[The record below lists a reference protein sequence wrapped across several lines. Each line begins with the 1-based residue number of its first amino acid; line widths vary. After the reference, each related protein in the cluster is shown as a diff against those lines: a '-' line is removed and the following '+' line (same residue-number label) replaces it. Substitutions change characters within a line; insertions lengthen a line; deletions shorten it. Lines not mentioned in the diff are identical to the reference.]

1 MQWKHIFVAIT
12 LLSPIS
18 LSAQG
23 PSIVHD
29 GVALAMIDE
38 RTANDK
44 VKEETNAKATSE
56 VLIASGSRVVS
67 PDSLIMPRAMPFKT
81 AGEEAGKKKS
91 PADAGQL
98 LAARMNSN
106 PLETE
111 RIKTPGFKHV
121 PLIGELEYYGK
132 MNNYMVD
139 YCKSYMSNF
148 SRRLSSVSTKE
159 KTFAVMEEILAKHG
173 IPKELKY
180 LAVIESALNGNARSP
195 VGAVGFWQFMAP
207 TAREMGLV
215 VNRHR
220 DERRDLRKSTHA
232 AAKYLSYLY
241 GQLDDWL
248 LVIAAYNSGPR
259 PVLNGIKRTGKKD
272 FWAIK
277 KYLPRE
283 TQNHVLAF
291 VATAT
296 IMERLNDY
304 IEPGLPSNFDW
315 NSLNNTGGSVA
326 SAKSFEHPLLSKFSE
341 EEVRKM
347 ALVRID
353 KPLKLEVVAQ
363 ALNVEHKLL
372 GRWNYDYYE
381 YLDTYQTGKT
391 YSFRI
396 PKEKLDRFLELK
408 SSLERS
414 SNKN

>member
-1 MQWKHIFVAIT
+1 
-12 LLSPIS
+12 
-18 LSAQG
+18 
-23 PSIVHD
+23 
-29 GVALAMIDE
+29 
-38 RTANDK
+38 
-44 VKEETNAKATSE
+44 
-56 VLIASGSRVVS
+56 
-67 PDSLIMPRAMPFKT
+67 
-81 AGEEAGKKKS
+81 
-91 PADAGQL
+91 
-98 LAARMNSN
+98 
-106 PLETE
+106 
-111 RIKTPGFKHV
+111 
-121 PLIGELEYYGK
+121 
-132 MNNYMVD
+132 
-139 YCKSYMSNF
+139 
-148 SRRLSSVSTKE
+148 
-159 KTFAVMEEILAKHG
+159 
-173 IPKELKY
+173 
-180 LAVIESALNGNARSP
+180 
-195 VGAVGFWQFMAP
+195 
-207 TAREMGLV
+207 
-215 VNRHR
+215 
-220 DERRDLRKSTHA
+220 
-232 AAKYLSYLY
+232 
-241 GQLDDWL
+241 LDDWL

-259 PVLNGIKRTGKKD
+259 PVLNGIKRTGKRD

-315 NSLNNTGGSVA
+315 SSLNNSKGAVTA
-326 SAKSFEHPLLSKFSE
+326 SKSFEHPLLSKFSE

-353 KPLKLEVVAQ
+353 KPLKLELVAQ